1 MKLLARFVKRISY
14 RWVTLRSLFGH
25 FSSAQRAFLLP
36 LVILVLL
43 AVLLLP
49 VFALFVLGWRATR
62 RRRPS

>member
-43 AVLLLP
+43 AGLLLLLSTGVGYVAP
-49 VFALFVLGWRATR
+49 FVYTAF
-62 RRRPS
+62 